1 MTATNGADSCDPK
14 IATRQYEILR
24 ANALGDINR
33 AAEFTLFLR
42 NGMSAWLRARQKRG
56 FVRRE
61 MSKENTPVLA
71 ELNMGMPEVDLVAI
85 LADAILKSARN
96 ADCRR

>member
-1 MTATNGADSCDPK
+1 MTATNRADSCDPK

-42 NGMSAWLRARQKRG
+42 NGMSAWLRSRQERS
-56 FVRRE
+56 FVHRE
-61 MSKENTPVLA
+61 MGKDNTPVLA
-71 ELNMGMPEVDLVAI
+71 ELNMGMPEVGLVAI
-85 LADAILKSARN
+85 LADAILKSART

>member
-14 IATRQYEILR
+14 IAPRKYEILR

-42 NGMSAWLRARQKRG
+42 NGMSAWLRARQERG

-61 MSKENTPVLA
+61 MGKENTPVLA
-71 ELNMGMPEVDLVAI
+71 ELNMGIQEVGLVAI
-85 LADAILKSARN
+85 LADAILKSARA